1 MSFVSRDPQY
11 YLRLGRGEH
20 CGSRGK
26 NPLFPEGPVVK
37 CYTSRL
43 KNRKKN
49 SEKTICLTPTAA
61 VLAVLGSQTELSW
74 RNDTIIV
81 YYFAATKNEDNTEV
95 TYA

>member
-1 MSFVSRDPQY
+1 MV
-11 YLRLGRGEH
+11 
-20 CGSRGK
+20 
-26 NPLFPEGPVVK
+26 
-37 CYTSRL
+37 
-43 KNRKKN
+43 
-49 SEKTICLTPTAA
+49 CLTPTAA